1 MKQLMFTH
9 IFEWVD
15 NILIIIASSNLRSRK
30 AIEKIGAQLLTA
42 EELKQKDLNLL
53 NKVVY

>member
-1 MKQLMFTH
+1 MKHLMFTH

-15 NILIIIASSNLRSRK
+15 NILIIIASNNLRSRK

-42 EELKQKDLNLL
+42 SDLKQKDLSLI

>member
-1 MKQLMFTH
+1 MFTH

-30 AIEKIGAQLLTA
+30 AIEKIGAQLLSA
-42 EELKQKDLNLL
+42 EQLKQKDLNLL
-53 NKVVY
+53 NKVVF